1 MLTNLSVVLGAAGI
15 YGELPFL
22 LFWIAV
28 IYELLRLLNTV
39 AQRRFPALH
48 FVINTRSLD
57 QSFCQYVHLN

>member
-28 IYELLRLLNTV
+28 INELLRLLTLL
-39 AQRRFPALH
+39 QRRFPALH

>member
-28 IYELLRLLNTV
+28 IYELLRLLNRDDYCRDAFLPYT
-39 AQRRFPALH
+39 L
-48 FVINTRSLD
+48 S
-57 QSFCQYVHLN
+57 